1 MIKSKD
7 ERLKLGKQ
15 WNQVVVD
22 NDDGSCIWQWWG
34 VTDNGGRERERERQ
48 TAKRESIDLN

>member
-22 NDDGSCIWQWWG
+22 NDDGELHMAVAGSY
-34 VTDNGGRERERERQ
+34 R
-48 TAKRESIDLN
+48 